1 MRRWWFKFNS
11 IEHVFPFYSNLDKL
25 QQKCCDVIWG
35 TRQSWKAIWPN
46 GVFQFAN
53 STTFNSVCVCVL
65 NCCSLF
71 KIENL
76 ALSQLKTP
84 FLPSFHRS
92 NLRFDNQST
101 CVVPSRKGTLFDGN
115 RQHICHFGDVPVTA
129 MLRSPSGRE
138 ETCFISCLNMFYL
151 VKNNICFSEEYVENS
166 CRHWKQGERPF
177 CSWIILWI
185 ALPESRY
192 KNDDKNW
199 LLRISHDRNMLR
211 KNMYTIHKT

>member
-1 MRRWWFKFNS
+1 MS
-11 IEHVFPFYSNLDKL
+11 FPFIQTWTNFNKNVVMSYGGHAKVEKQSDRMESSSSQI
-25 QQKCCDVIWG
+25 QQ
-35 TRQSWKAIWPN
+35 R
-46 GVFQFAN
+46 
-53 STTFNSVCVCVL
+53 STVCVCVL

-192 KNDDKNW
+192 KNDDKN
-199 LLRISHDRNMLR
+199 
-211 KNMYTIHKT
+211 